1 MTASLTVFV
10 GPSLRH
16 DEVRRLAPDA
26 DVRPPASR
34 GDLYAARAAGARR
47 MLLID
52 GSFTQR
58 LAVSPR
64 EVVDVLR
71 DGATV
76 AGASSMGALRAA
88 ECWPAGMLGI
98 GRVYRMYRLGVL
110 SSDDAVAVST
120 DPDDG
125 HAALSVAL
133 VNICA
138 AVRRA
143 RGSGLID
150 DATAKRIEHTAGEL
164 FFSERTWR
172 RVLHD
177 AAVADPHG
185 ELRRF
190 CASVDIKRSD
200 AAQAVLTMARLTDRD
215 AGGAGAGEPL
225 DRFAQGPR
233 YPGHDPLL
241 GRGADEADAELLQW
255 LFGSGRYQRYLWP
268 LMVGE
273 PEFDGLHAESD
284 RSGAMRERLA
294 AALARMLAEPAPLA
308 RRLGDELRFLEE
320 YDSELMRM
328 HAARVTAERCG
339 AAASPHAVQAARESV
354 AIDHGYVDWRS
365 LASDVENERVFG
377 AIPFSWVDRACD
389 RIAATWPLAGRLG

>member
-1 MTASLTVFV
+1 MTASLFVFV
-10 GPSLRH
+10 GPSLPH
-16 DEVRRLAPDA
+16 DEVRRLAPGA
-26 DVRPPASR
+26 EVRPPASR

-47 MLLID
+47 LLLID

-120 DPDDG
+120 NPDAG
-125 HAALSVAL
+125 HATVSVAL

-143 RGSGLID
+143 RGSGRID
-150 DATAKRIEHTAGEL
+150 DATAKRIEDTACGL

-177 AAVADPHG
+177 AAVPDPDG
-185 ELRRF
+185 ELRQF
-190 CASVDIKRSD
+190 LASVDIKRSD
-200 AAQAVLTMARLTDRD
+200 AVQAVRTMARLT
-215 AGGAGAGEPL
+215 AEQPHPVAGEP
-225 DRFAQGPR
+225 FARGPR

-241 GRGADEADAELLQW
+241 GRGADEADTELLQW

-273 PEFDGLHAESD
+273 PEFDGLHAETD
-284 RSGAMRERLA
+284 RSGALRERLA
-294 AALARMLAEPAPLA
+294 AALVRMLGEPAPLA

-328 HAARVTAERCG
+328 HAARVSAERCG
-339 AAASPHAVQAARESV
+339 APATPHAVLAARESV

-365 LASDVENERVFG
+365 LASDIENERVFG
-377 AIPFSWVDRACD
+377 AIPFPWVERACD
-389 RIAATWPLAGRLG
+389 RIAATWHLAGRLG